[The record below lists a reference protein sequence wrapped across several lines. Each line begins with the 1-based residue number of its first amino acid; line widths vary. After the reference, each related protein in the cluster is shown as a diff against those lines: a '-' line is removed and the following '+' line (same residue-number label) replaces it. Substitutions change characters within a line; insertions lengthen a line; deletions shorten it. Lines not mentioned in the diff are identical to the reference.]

1 MLNWFEIRPEAL
13 TDQSAIG
20 LVIKAAFR
28 DHPHSDQ
35 TEHLVVARL
44 REAGALTLSLV
55 ASAGEALI
63 GYVAISPVT
72 IEGRVGGWYGLGPLA
87 VDPPWQGQ
95 GIGSALVR
103 EALARLQAQGVAGCV
118 VYGSPRYYGRFGF
131 RSLPGLR
138 LPGFS
143 ADHFL
148 ALSFDSALPCGTV
161 RYHSSFG
168 L

>member
-1 MLNWFEIRPEAL
+1 MLNWFEIRPETL
-13 TDQSAIG
+13 TDRSAIG
-20 LVIKAAFR
+20 LVIEAAFG

-44 REAGALTLSLV
+44 RAAGALTLSLV

-72 IEGRVGGWYGLGPLA
+72 IEGRAGGWCGLGPLA
-87 VDPPWQGQ
+87 VDPLWQGQ

-103 EALARLQAQGVAGCV
+103 EALARLQAQGAAGCV

-148 ALSFDSALPCGTV
+148 GLSFDSALPCGTV